1 MLNRPGQ
8 RPGPSR
14 AATPRRRPAA
24 ASVAASA
31 EMPPLPAAS
40 ASNSV
45 DYGRL
50 DQSLGYVLRRAQLA
64 VFKIFQAMFKALDIT
79 PAQCSVLLIIEKN
92 PGLTQT
98 QVSDALGIKRA
109 NFVALFDGLEARGLA
124 QRASASDRRSYAL
137 QLTPRGRGVL
147 RKIHA
152 VSDQH
157 EAKISAGLSEADRH
171 ELFRLLS
178 ALIAPLDP
186 GSDDGE

>member
-124 QRASASDRRSYAL
+124 QRASAFGWSSGL
-137 QLTPRGRGVL
+137 S
-147 RKIHA
+147 A

>member
-1 MLNRPGQ
+1 
-8 RPGPSR
+8 
-14 AATPRRRPAA
+14 
-24 ASVAASA
+24 
-31 EMPPLPAAS
+31 
-40 ASNSV
+40 
-45 DYGRL
+45 
-50 DQSLGYVLRRAQLA
+50 
-64 VFKIFQAMFKALDIT
+64 MFKALDIT

-137 QLTPRGRGVL
+137 QLTPRGRAML

-157 EAKISAGLSEADRH
+157 EQKISAGLSEADRH
-171 ELFRLLS
+171 ELFRLLN
-178 ALIAPLDP
+178 ALIAPLEEPDV
-186 GSDDGE
+186 DAE

>member
-1 MLNRPGQ
+1 M
-8 RPGPSR
+8 
-14 AATPRRRPAA
+14 PA
-24 ASVAASA
+24 VALQL
-31 EMPPLPAAS
+31 ENEL
-40 ASNSV
+40 

-64 VFKIFQAMFKALDIT
+64 VFKTFQTMFRALDIT

-137 QLTPRGRGVL
+137 QLTPRGRAML

-152 VSDQH
+152 VSDAH
-157 EAKISAGLSEADRH
+157 EEKISAGLTQADRH
-171 ELFRLLS
+171 ELFRLLN
-178 ALIAPLDP
+178 ALIAPLEEPVADA
-186 GSDDGE
+186 E

>member
-1 MLNRPGQ
+1 MPALAALPG
-8 RPGPSR
+8 
-14 AATPRRRPAA
+14 
-24 ASVAASA
+24 
-31 EMPPLPAAS
+31 
-40 ASNSV
+40 NSL

-64 VFKIFQAMFKALDIT
+64 VFKTFQSMFKVLDIT

-137 QLTPRGRGVL
+137 QLTPRGRTML

-157 EAKISAGLSEADRH
+157 EEKISAGLSEAERH

-178 ALIAPLDP
+178 VLIAPLD
-186 GSDDGE
+186 DTDADAE